1 MARDPYKYFRVEA
14 RELLETLGQGLLEL
28 EKGPPSPALV
38 PRLLRVAHTL
48 KGAARVVRLQDV
60 AEMAHALE
68 DALAPLREST
78 QPAEPRQVDT
88 VLKLVDSIGARVK
101 LLAPAMGDEPQA
113 QTRPLSEE
121 PLQTVRADIA
131 EMDLLLE
138 GLSAA
143 SVQFGSMRRG
153 LEMIERARHLAD
165 LLGEQLASPRTTGAG
180 RSGDGPVPPK
190 TRSLAEDLRV
200 VVGRL
205 EQTLVSGVEHV
216 EREMGQVRDAA
227 ERLRLLPASVLF
239 ASLER
244 TARDAAQA
252 LGKRVSFEARGGDVR
267 LDAHVLGGI
276 QGALIQ
282 AVRNAVAHG
291 IEPESAR
298 TSAAKPPAGRVALE
312 VLRRGRRVV
321 FQCQDDGR
329 GIDVEAVRR
338 VAQSK
343 GLLVGEAPPSP
354 EAMIQLLLKGG
365 VTTSGEVTEVSGRGI
380 GLDVVRE
387 AAERLGGDLALR
399 TEAGRGTT
407 LELIVPVS
415 LSSLEALLVDCSGVA
430 AAIPLDTVRRTQR
443 VRAEEIVSTAEGR
456 SMLFDGKAIPFMP
469 LSRSLAPEA
478 RPAPPHARS
487 WSVVVADCGT
497 ALVALGVDRVLG
509 ARTVILRPLPLL
521 APAAPLV
528 AGVWLD
534 AEGNPQILIDP
545 EGLRSNALHHEEAVT
560 TPEAAPRLP
569 VLVVDDSLTTRML
582 QQSIL
587 ETAGYEVD
595 IAVSGEE
602 ALDKARRQR
611 YGIFIVDVEMPGMDG
626 FAFVERTR
634 ADPTLREVPAILVT
648 SRSAPEDFR
657 RGKEVGA
664 GAYITKSEFDQA
676 HLLEM
681 IRRLAG

>member
-14 RELLETLGQGLLEL
+14 RELLGTLGQGLLEL
-28 EKGPPSPALV
+28 EKGPPSPALI

-48 KGAARVVRLQDV
+48 KGAARVVRLTEV
-60 AEMAHALE
+60 AEMAHAVE
-68 DALAPLREST
+68 DALAPWREST

-101 LLAPAMGDEPQA
+101 QLAPATGDDPQA
-113 QTRPLSEE
+113 QARSVSEE
-121 PLQTVRADIA
+121 PLQTVRAEIA

-138 GLSAA
+138 GISAA

-153 LEMIERARHLAD
+153 IEVVERARHLAD
-165 LLGEQLASPRTTGAG
+165 LLGEQLASPRTTGA
-180 RSGDGPVPPK
+180 SQPGDGPVAPR
-190 TRSLAEDLRV
+190 TRSLAEDLRAV
-200 VVGRL
+200 VAGL

-216 EREMGQVRDAA
+216 ERELGQVRDAA

-252 LGKRVSFEARGGDVR
+252 LGKRVSFEAKGGDVR

-291 IEPESAR
+291 IEPESER
-298 TSAAKPPAGRVALE
+298 TNAAKPPAGRVVLE

-338 VAQSK
+338 VARSK
-343 GLLVGEAPPSP
+343 GLLVDGAPQTP
-354 EAMIQLLLKGG
+354 EAMIQILLKGG

-399 TEAGRGTT
+399 TEARRGTM

-415 LSSLEALLVDCSGVA
+415 LSSLEALLVGCSGVA
-430 AAIPLDTVRRTQR
+430 AAIPLDAVRRTLR
-443 VRAEEIVSTAEGR
+443 IRAEEVVPTAEGR
-456 SMLFDGKAIPFMP
+456 SVLFDGKAIPFMP
-469 LSRSLAPEA
+469 LSRSLAPDA
-478 RPAPPHARS
+478 RPASPTARP
-487 WSVVVADCGT
+487 WSVVVVDCGT

-509 ARTVILRPLPLL
+509 ARTVILRPLPVL

-534 AEGNPQILIDP
+534 AEGDPQILIDP
-545 EGLRSNALHHEEAVT
+545 EGLGSNDLPHEGAVAT
-560 TPEAAPRLP
+560 AGAAPRLP

-582 QQSIL
+582 EQSIL
-587 ETAGYEVD
+587 ETAGYEVE

-634 ADPTLREVPAILVT
+634 ADPALREVPAILVT

-657 RGKEVGA
+657 RGQEVGA
-664 GAYITKSEFDQA
+664 GAYITKNEFDQA
-676 HLLEM
+676 HLLET

>member
-1 MARDPYKYFRVEA
+1 MAHDPYKYFRVEA
-14 RELLETLGQGLLEL
+14 RELVETLGQGLLEM
-28 EKGPPSPALV
+28 EKGPPSAGLV
-38 PRLLRVAHTL
+38 PRLLRMAHTL
-48 KGAARVVRLQDV
+48 KGAARVVRLPDI
-60 AEMAHALE
+60 AEMAHAVE

-78 QPAEPRQVDT
+78 QQAQPQQVNA
-88 VLKLVDSIGARVK
+88 VLKLIDSIGARVGQ
-101 LLAPAMGDEPQA
+101 LTAAAGVESPVRSR
-113 QTRPLSEE
+113 TVSEE
-121 PLQTVRADIA
+121 PLQTVRTDIA
-131 EMDLLLE
+131 EMDFLLD
-138 GLSAA
+138 GISAA
-143 SVQFGSMRRG
+143 SVQLGSMRRG
-153 LEMIERARHLAD
+153 IQAIEQARHLAD
-165 LLGEQLASPRTTGAG
+165 LLGEQLVSRRATDANRPGHASV
-180 RSGDGPVPPK
+180 SPK
-190 TRSLAEDLRV
+190 TRSLAEDLRMV
-200 VVGRL
+200 VARL

-216 EREMGQVRDAA
+216 EREMRQVRDTA

-252 LGKRVSFEARGGDVR
+252 LGKRVSFEPRGGDVR

-291 IEPESAR
+291 IEPESER
-298 TSAAKPPAGRVALE
+298 TSAGKPPAGRVVLE

-329 GIDVEAVRR
+329 GIDVQAVRR
-338 VAQSK
+338 VAESR
-343 GLLVGEAPPSP
+343 GLLVDGAPPSP
-354 EAMIQLLLKGG
+354 EAMIQILLKGG
-365 VTTSGEVTEVSGRGI
+365 LTTSGEVTEVSGRGI

-387 AAERLGGDLALR
+387 AAARLGGDVALR

-430 AAIPLDTVRRTQR
+430 AAIPLDAVRRTVR
-443 VRAEEIVSTAEGR
+443 VRAEDILQTAQGN
-456 SMLFDGKAIPFMP
+456 SFLHDGKTIPFFL
-469 LSRSLAPEA
+469 LSRSLAPDV
-478 RPAPPHARS
+478 RPTLQARS
-487 WSVVVADCGT
+487 CSVVVVDCGT
-497 ALVALGVDRVLG
+497 ALAALGVDRVFG
-509 ARTVILRPLPLL
+509 ARTVILRPLPVL

-534 AEGNPQILIDP
+534 AEGAPQILIDP
-545 EGLRSNALHHEEAVT
+545 EGLRSPSLPQEGAVA

-569 VLVVDDSLTTRML
+569 ILVVDDSLTTRML
-582 QQSIL
+582 EQSIL
-587 ETAGYEVD
+587 ESAGYEVE

-611 YGIFIVDVEMPGMDG
+611 YRIFIVDVEMPGMDG

-634 ADPTLREVPAILVT
+634 ADPVLREVPAILVT
-648 SRSAPEDFR
+648 SRSAPDDLR
-657 RGKEVGA
+657 RGREVGA
-664 GAYITKSEFDQA
+664 GAYITKNEFDQA
-676 HLLEM
+676 HLLET